1 MADSADP
8 QRAVAVCVH
17 HVLQAACDLAGALR
31 VAAEEEGS
39 RPAADCEVAE
49 ARLREAVLPAVYT
62 AERDKPREHL
72 HLPCAQA
79 AARGRGRE
87 ERRPGQLQGVCELR
101 LPRLRQHRLTTCTE
115 LYKIKSCCTE
125 I

>member
-8 QRAVAVCVH
+8 QRAVAVCVY

-49 ARLREAVLPAVYT
+49 ARLREAVLPAVCT
-62 AERDKPREHL
+62 AERDKPRST
-72 HLPCAQA
+72 CIC
-79 AARGRGRE
+79 R
-87 ERRPGQLQGVCELR
+87 V
-101 LPRLRQHRLTTCTE
+101 PRLQLEAEAEKKGVPVSFKECVNCGCHGCASTD
-115 LYKIKSCCTE
+115 
-125 I
+125 